1 MIKINRI
8 TPPTVDLFSPNGDK
22 IGVVNEYEFN
32 DILIQLKRNY
42 IKGYYVMFNG
52 ERINCIEDGKI
63 DKQPDGFFDIIENQ
77 LGIILGF

>member
-1 MIKINRI
+1 
-8 TPPTVDLFSPNGDK
+8 
-22 IGVVNEYEFN
+22 
-32 DILIQLKRNY
+32 
-42 IKGYYVMFNG
+42 MFNG